1 MGATEIPILDWRNI
15 REGDISLS
23 PHDPR
28 YFRKWDYT
36 YDPVAK
42 IMILWNPNGAQ
53 YGDPFFTLLYWPE
66 MSEERVVQ
74 ALLDDDP
81 ARPCRQSATLV
92 TEGFTSRFGDIDGRG
107 RDAADVL
114 FGHFFGSS
122 IFLGLEDGPNR
133 GIAASHVEGTPG
145 FEFWPEGRSG
155 RGRALTYYLLHAA
168 LFELERY
175 AKHQLDLF
183 AIRPKTIA
191 VTVTSGLLAHAG
203 PENFPSREQLSD
215 GAWLV
220 LRKDIDIAG

>member
-1 MGATEIPILDWRNI
+1 MSATEIPILDWRNI
-15 REGDISLS
+15 REGDISVFS
-23 PHDPR
+23 NQSGA
-28 YFRKWDYT
+28 FRKWDYT
-36 YDPVAK
+36 YDPEAK
-42 IMILWNPNGAQ
+42 ILVLWSPDGAE
-53 YGDPFFTLLYWPE
+53 YGDPFIKLLYWPD
-66 MSEERVVQ
+66 MSEDSVVE

-92 TEGFTSRFGDIDGRG
+92 THGFISRFADMHGHA

-114 FGHFFGSS
+114 FGNFFANSAFFG
-122 IFLGLEDGPNR
+122 LTDGPNQ
-133 GIAASHVEGTPG
+133 GIAASHVEGSPG

-155 RGRALTYYLLHAA
+155 RGRALTRYLLHAA

-175 AKHQLDLF
+175 AKHQLDYF

-191 VTVTSGLLAHAG
+191 VTVTSELLAHAG